1 MVGVAFYFEPNDVD
15 VYSGRAIDLD
25 AWYLASQIP
34 TDITKMLVVNRTD
47 AKIAM
52 PSINIALAVVDELP
66 ELENAVYLD
75 PNKGTP
81 LWDLDH
87 SDVDWYVFGPAN
99 GWGPEDPTKTY
110 IHIPHNGNIHC
121 HSQHVMTTVMFHR
134 YEGMS

>member
-1 MVGVAFYFEPNDVD
+1 MTGVAFYFEPNDTD

-52 PSINIALAVVDELP
+52 PSISIQLTIVDELP

-75 PNKGTP
+75 PNKGTS
-81 LWDLDH
+81 LWDLEH
-87 SDVDWYVFGPAN
+87 SDIDWYVFGPAN
-99 GWGPEDPTKTY
+99 GWGPEDPNRTY
-110 IHIPHNGNIHC
+110 VHIPHTKNIHC

-134 YEGMS
+134 YGSMM